1 MIVFTLK
8 VTATTRQAITD
19 SSTTGLMKMRRLFSK
34 GTILLIWSG
43 FALFFFTAQISIFQ
57 VTFHVDKNGAS
68 LGNGEATV
76 VSVLEAHAVVEGTC
90 YDFDLKCRPRLKTK
104 TVYSIQSY
112 SN

>member
-1 MIVFTLK
+1 MIVVTLK

-68 LGNGEATV
+68 LGNGEKATV
-76 VSVLEAHAVVEGTC
+76 VSVLEAPAVVEGTC

-104 TVYSIQSY
+104 IVYSI
-112 SN
+112 